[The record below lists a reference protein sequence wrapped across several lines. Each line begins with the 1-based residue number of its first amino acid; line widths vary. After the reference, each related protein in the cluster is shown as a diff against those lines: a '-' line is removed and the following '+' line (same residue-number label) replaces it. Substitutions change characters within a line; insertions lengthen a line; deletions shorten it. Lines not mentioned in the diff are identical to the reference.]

1 MTTSP
6 SKLMK
11 VCSLHE
17 DSFTIFPFDRACPFC
32 VQIERYER
40 LKKQYE
46 LVKDQLEIAEQPTR
60 D

>member
-6 SKLMK
+6 FKH
-11 VCSLHE
+11 VCDLHL
-17 DSFTIFPFDRACPFC
+17 DTIVVWAGEGKCPFC
-32 VQIERYER
+32 SLFEIYER